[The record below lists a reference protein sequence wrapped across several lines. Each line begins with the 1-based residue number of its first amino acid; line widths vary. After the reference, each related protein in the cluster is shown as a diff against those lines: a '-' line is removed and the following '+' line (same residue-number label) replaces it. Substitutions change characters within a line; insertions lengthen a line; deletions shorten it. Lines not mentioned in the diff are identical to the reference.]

1 MARLL
6 NQTTRCAEDRL
17 FAKHSNPVYFEPEP
31 FGPEP
36 PEIDFGATSE
46 AGLLVP
52 DAPLD
57 SEPTNFNEA
66 ELMQ

>member
-1 MARLL
+1 MAQLL
-6 NQTTRCAEDRL
+6 NQTTRRTEDRL
-17 FAKHSNPVYFEPEP
+17 FAKHVNSVYFETEP
-31 FGPEP
+31 FGVEP
-36 PEIDFGATSE
+36 PEIDFGATLGS
-46 AGLLVP
+46 ALLVP